1 MLKISRESEIN
12 LVNVLIDNDIIS
24 GKDLIDI
31 KKISTENNKSQ
42 IDAIF
47 ELKLTDE
54 QKIIDLL
61 IKEQNLET
69 VDLKKVEVTDEIKT
83 VLPSNYIKVNF
94 VAPFKID
101 NKTLHIAIP
110 DSSKLGLMRNLKA
123 ITKKNIEL
131 HAAKI
136 TDISEFIEK
145 LSSETDEVTIASIR
159 DENRKRI
166 KTFESDLG
174 DAGEVL
180 EKAPEEDIEAIE
192 NESEVIKFST
202 AVVAEAIKMGVS
214 DIHIEP
220 YRFSSRVRYR
230 LDGMLQEQE
239 QYKQFLHDN
248 YGAVVTRIKIM
259 GKLDIAERRLPQDGA
274 INFKIENKVVD
285 LRLSILPTANN
296 ERIVMRILNKD
307 AGDIKLEQLNFE
319 EQDLKNLR
327 KAIHSTQGLIL
338 VTGPTGSGKSTTLY
352 SILKEVSKPHLNIL
366 TAEDPVEYELDGVGQ
381 VQIKDHIGLTF
392 ASALRSFL
400 RQDPEIILV
409 GEMRDKETVDIGL
422 KAALTGHLVFSTLH
436 TNDAPSTITRLQN
449 MGTPDYLISAA
460 TQLVVA
466 QRLARKNCKDCRVP
480 DDDVN
485 PKVLQDLGF
494 SAEQASRVK
503 AIKGKG
509 CAKCSNTGYKGRQGI
524 YEILVVSK
532 PLKEAILRQAT
543 TPELREIGI
552 KEGFQTM
559 KDMGRRLIAS
569 GELNFREYESSFRRI
584 RMEAFTYKGISD
596 GKYVTGDIEAL
607 NLDEASHL
615 LKEKKIIITNIVKT
629 KKKAGEKK
637 KSSGSSLFGR
647 SKKVKIEDILIFSK
661 QFATMVKAGLPI
673 LQVLAMLRDQME
685 SQGIKDIIED
695 IRKSLEGGVN
705 LSKCFEKYPQHFD
718 NVYVTWSKAGEA
730 RG

>member
-12 LVNVLIDNDIIS
+12 LINVLIDNDVIS
-24 GKDLIDI
+24 GKDLINI
-31 KKISTENNKSQ
+31 KKKSSEGNKSQ
-42 IDAIF
+42 IEAVFD
-47 ELKLTDE
+47 LKLTDE
-54 QKIIDLL
+54 QKILDILV
-61 IKEQNLET
+61 KEQNLEII
-69 VDLKKVEVTDEIKT
+69 DLKKITISNDIKS

-94 VAPFKID
+94 VAPFKVD
-101 NKTLHIAIP
+101 GKTLHIAIP
-110 DSSKLGLMRNLKA
+110 DSSKLTLMRNLKA

-131 HAAKI
+131 HAAPLSQ
-136 TDISEFIEK
+136 ISEFIEK
-145 LSSETDEVTIASIR
+145 ISSDGEVTTATIR
-159 DENRKRI
+159 NENKEKQ
-166 KTFESDLG
+166 KTFDSELG
-174 DAGEVL
+174 EAGEVL
-180 EKAPEEDIEAIE
+180 EKAPEEDIEALE

-202 AVVAEAIKMGVS
+202 AVVAEAIKKGVS

-239 QYKQFLHDN
+239 QYKKFLHDN
-248 YGAVVTRIKIM
+248 YGAVVTRFKIM

-274 INFKIENKVVD
+274 INFKIEGKVID

-296 ERIVMRILNKD
+296 ERIVMRVLNKD
-307 AGDIKLEQLNFE
+307 AGDITLEQLNFE
-319 EQDLKNLR
+319 DQDLKSLR
-327 KAIHSTQGLIL
+327 KSIHSTQGLIL

-381 VQIKDHIGLTF
+381 VQIKDDIGFTF
-392 ASALRSFL
+392 AKALRSFL

-460 TQLVVA
+460 CQLVVA
-466 QRLARKNCKDCRVP
+466 QRLARKNCKECKIP

-509 CAKCSNTGYKGRQGI
+509 CEKCSSTGYKGRQGI

-532 PLKEAILRQAT
+532 PLKEAILRKAT
-543 TPELREIGI
+543 TPELREIAI

-559 KDMGRRLIAS
+559 QDMGKRLIAS
-569 GELNFREYESSFRRI
+569 GDLNFREYER
-584 RMEAFTYKGISD
+584 
-596 GKYVTGDIEAL
+596 
-607 NLDEASHL
+607 
-615 LKEKKIIITNIVKT
+615 
-629 KKKAGEKK
+629 
-637 KSSGSSLFGR
+637 
-647 SKKVKIEDILIFSK
+647 
-661 QFATMVKAGLPI
+661 
-673 LQVLAMLRDQME
+673 VLSNE
-685 SQGIKDIIED
+685 
-695 IRKSLEGGVN
+695 
-705 LSKCFEKYPQHFD
+705 
-718 NVYVTWSKAGEA
+718 
-730 RG
+730 

>member
-12 LVNVLIDNDIIS
+12 LINVLIDNDVIS
-24 GKDLIDI
+24 GKDLINI
-31 KKISTENNKSQ
+31 KKKSSEGNKSQ
-42 IDAIF
+42 IEAVFD
-47 ELKLTDE
+47 LKLTDE
-54 QKIIDLL
+54 KKILDILV
-61 IKEQNLET
+61 KEQNLEII
-69 VDLKKVEVTDEIKT
+69 DLKKVEVSQDIKS

-94 VAPFKID
+94 VAPFKMEG
-101 NKTLHIAIP
+101 KTLHIAIP
-110 DSSKLGLMRNLKA
+110 DSSKLALMRNLKA

-131 HAAKI
+131 HAAPL
-136 TDISEFIEK
+136 TQISEFIEK
-145 LSSETDEVTIASIR
+145 ISSDGEVTTASIR
-159 DENRKRI
+159 KENKEKQ
-166 KTFESDLG
+166 KTFDSELG
-174 DAGEVL
+174 EAGEVL

-202 AVVAEAIKMGVS
+202 AVVAEAIKKGVS

-239 QYKQFLHDN
+239 QYKNFLHDN
-248 YGAVVTRIKIM
+248 YGAVVTRFKIM

-274 INFKIENKVVD
+274 INFKIEGKVVD

-307 AGDIKLEQLNFE
+307 AGDITLEQLNFE
-319 EQDLKNLR
+319 DEDLKSLR
-327 KAIHSTQGLIL
+327 RSIHSTQGLIL

-381 VQIKDHIGLTF
+381 VQIKDDIGLTF

-460 TQLVVA
+460 CQLVVA
-466 QRLARKNCKDCRVP
+466 QRLARKNCKNCKVP

-509 CAKCSNTGYKGRQGI
+509 CETCSNTGYKGRQGI

-532 PLKEAILRQAT
+532 PLKEAILRKAT
-543 TPELREIGI
+543 TPELRQIAV

-559 KDMGRRLIAS
+559 QDMGKRLIAS
-569 GELNFREYESSFRRI
+569 GDLNFREYER
-584 RMEAFTYKGISD
+584 
-596 GKYVTGDIEAL
+596 
-607 NLDEASHL
+607 
-615 LKEKKIIITNIVKT
+615 
-629 KKKAGEKK
+629 
-637 KSSGSSLFGR
+637 
-647 SKKVKIEDILIFSK
+647 
-661 QFATMVKAGLPI
+661 
-673 LQVLAMLRDQME
+673 VLSNE
-685 SQGIKDIIED
+685 
-695 IRKSLEGGVN
+695 
-705 LSKCFEKYPQHFD
+705 
-718 NVYVTWSKAGEA
+718 
-730 RG
+730 

>member
-12 LVNVLIDNDIIS
+12 LINVLIDHDIIS
-24 GKDLIDI
+24 GKDLANI
-31 KKISTENNKSQ
+31 KKVSTEGNKSQ
-42 IDAIF
+42 IDAVF

-54 QKIIDLL
+54 NKILDVLV
-61 IKEQNLET
+61 KEQNLDV
-69 VDLKKVEVTDEIKT
+69 VDLSKIEIIDEIKT
-83 VLPSNYIKVNF
+83 VLPSNYINMNF
-94 VAPFKID
+94 VAPFKVD
-101 NKTLHIAIP
+101 GKTLHIAIS

-131 HAAKI
+131 HAAKV
-136 TDISEFIEK
+136 TQISEFIERL
-145 LSSETDEVTIASIR
+145 LSESGDVTTATIR
-159 DENRKRI
+159 KENKEKT
-166 KTFESDLG
+166 KTFDSDLG

-180 EKAPEEDIEAIE
+180 DKKPEEDIEAIE

-202 AVVAEAIKMGVS
+202 AVVADAIKLGVS

-239 QYKQFLHDN
+239 TYKQFLHDN
-248 YGAVVTRIKIM
+248 YGAVVTRFKIM

-274 INFKIENKVVD
+274 INFKIDGKVVD

-307 AGDIKLEQLNFE
+307 AGDITLEQLNFDDT
-319 EQDLKNLR
+319 DLKNLR
-327 KAIHSTQGLIL
+327 KSIHSTQGLIL

-381 VQIKDHIGLTF
+381 VQIKDDIGLSF
-392 ASALRSFL
+392 AAALRSFL

-460 TQLVVA
+460 TQMVLA
-466 QRLARKNCKDCRVP
+466 QRLARRNCKDCRVP
-480 DDDVN
+480 DDDVT
-485 PKVLQDLGF
+485 PKVLTDLGF
-494 SAEQASRVK
+494 SPELASRVK

-509 CAKCSNTGYKGRQGI
+509 CAKCKDTGYKGRQGI
-524 YEILVVSK
+524 YEIMIISK
-532 PLKEAILRQAT
+532 PIKEAILRQAT
-543 TPELREIGI
+543 TPELREIAI

-559 KDMGRRLIAS
+559 QDMGRRMIAN
-569 GELNFREYESSFRRI
+569 GELNFREYER
-584 RMEAFTYKGISD
+584 
-596 GKYVTGDIEAL
+596 
-607 NLDEASHL
+607 
-615 LKEKKIIITNIVKT
+615 
-629 KKKAGEKK
+629 
-637 KSSGSSLFGR
+637 
-647 SKKVKIEDILIFSK
+647 
-661 QFATMVKAGLPI
+661 
-673 LQVLAMLRDQME
+673 VLSAQ
-685 SQGIKDIIED
+685 
-695 IRKSLEGGVN
+695 
-705 LSKCFEKYPQHFD
+705 
-718 NVYVTWSKAGEA
+718 
-730 RG
+730 

>member
-12 LVNVLIDNDIIS
+12 LINVLIDNDVIS
-24 GKDLIDI
+24 GKDLINI
-31 KKISTENNKSQ
+31 KKKSSEGNKSQ
-42 IDAIF
+42 IEAVFD
-47 ELKLTDE
+47 LKLTDE
-54 QKIIDLL
+54 KKILDILV
-61 IKEQNLET
+61 KEQNLEII
-69 VDLKKVEVTDEIKT
+69 DLKKVQVSQDIKS

-94 VAPFKID
+94 VAPFKMEG
-101 NKTLHIAIP
+101 KTLHIAIP
-110 DSSKLGLMRNLKA
+110 DSSKLALMRNLKA

-131 HAAKI
+131 HAAPL
-136 TDISEFIEK
+136 TQISEFIEK
-145 LSSETDEVTIASIR
+145 ISSDGEVTTATIR
-159 DENRKRI
+159 QENKEKQ
-166 KTFESDLG
+166 KTFDSDLG

-180 EKAPEEDIEAIE
+180 EKAPEEDVEAIE

-202 AVVAEAIKMGVS
+202 AVVAEAIKKGVS

-239 QYKQFLHDN
+239 QYKNFLHDN
-248 YGAVVTRIKIM
+248 YGAVVTRFKIM

-274 INFKIENKVVD
+274 INFKIEGKVVD

-307 AGDIKLEQLNFE
+307 AGDITLEQLNFE
-319 EQDLKNLR
+319 EQDLKSLR
-327 KAIHSTQGLIL
+327 KSIHSTQGLIL

-381 VQIKDHIGLTF
+381 VQIKDDIGFTF
-392 ASALRSFL
+392 AKALRSFL

-460 TQLVVA
+460 CQLVVA
-466 QRLARKNCKDCRVP
+466 QRLARKNCSKCKIP

-509 CAKCSNTGYKGRQGI
+509 CEICSNTGYKGRQGI

-532 PLKEAILRQAT
+532 PLKEAILRKAT
-543 TPELREIGI
+543 TPELRQIAV

-559 KDMGRRLIAS
+559 QDMGKRLIAS
-569 GELNFREYESSFRRI
+569 GDLNFREYER
-584 RMEAFTYKGISD
+584 
-596 GKYVTGDIEAL
+596 
-607 NLDEASHL
+607 
-615 LKEKKIIITNIVKT
+615 
-629 KKKAGEKK
+629 
-637 KSSGSSLFGR
+637 
-647 SKKVKIEDILIFSK
+647 
-661 QFATMVKAGLPI
+661 
-673 LQVLAMLRDQME
+673 VLSNE
-685 SQGIKDIIED
+685 
-695 IRKSLEGGVN
+695 
-705 LSKCFEKYPQHFD
+705 
-718 NVYVTWSKAGEA
+718 
-730 RG
+730 

>member
-24 GKDLIDI
+24 GKDLINI
-31 KKISTENNKSQ
+31 KKVSSESNKSQ

-54 QKIIDLL
+54 KKIIDLL

-101 NKTLHIAIP
+101 GKTLHIAIS

-131 HAAKI
+131 HAAKVS
-136 TDISEFIEK
+136 DISEFIEK
-145 LSSETDEVTIASIR
+145 LSSNADEVTIASIR
-159 DENRKRI
+159 DENRKKI
-166 KTFESDLG
+166 KTFDSDLG
-174 DAGEVL
+174 EAGEVL

-220 YRFSSRVRYR
+220 YRFTSRVRYR
-230 LDGMLQEQE
+230 LDGMLSEQE

-248 YGAVVTRIKIM
+248 YGAVVTRFKIM

-274 INFKIENKVVD
+274 INFKIDNKVVD
-285 LRLSILPTANN
+285 LRLSILPTASN

-327 KAIHSTQGLIL
+327 KAINSTQGLIL

-352 SILKEVSKPHLNIL
+352 SILKEVSRPHLNIL
-366 TAEDPVEYELDGVGQ
+366 TAEDPVEYDLEGVGQ
-381 VQIKDHIGLTF
+381 VQIKDDIGLTF

-460 TQLVVA
+460 CQLVVA
-466 QRLARKNCKDCRVP
+466 QRLARKNCKECRVP
-480 DDDVN
+480 DDDVT

-494 SAEQASRVK
+494 TAELASRVK
-503 AIKGKG
+503 AVKGKG
-509 CAKCSNTGYKGRQGI
+509 CGKCNNTGYKGRQGI
-524 YEILVVSK
+524 YEILVVTK

-543 TPELREIGI
+543 TPELREIGV

-559 KDMGRRLIAS
+559 QDMGRRLIAS
-569 GELNFREYESSFRRI
+569 GELNFREFERVLS
-584 RMEAFTYKGISD
+584 
-596 GKYVTGDIEAL
+596 
-607 NLDEASHL
+607 
-615 LKEKKIIITNIVKT
+615 
-629 KKKAGEKK
+629 GE
-637 KSSGSSLFGR
+637 
-647 SKKVKIEDILIFSK
+647 
-661 QFATMVKAGLPI
+661 
-673 LQVLAMLRDQME
+673 
-685 SQGIKDIIED
+685 
-695 IRKSLEGGVN
+695 
-705 LSKCFEKYPQHFD
+705 
-718 NVYVTWSKAGEA
+718 
-730 RG
+730 

>member
-12 LVNVLIDNDIIS
+12 LINVLIDNDVIS
-24 GKDLIDI
+24 GKDLINI
-31 KKISTENNKSQ
+31 KKKSSEGNKSQ
-42 IDAIF
+42 IEAVFD
-47 ELKLTDE
+47 LKLTDE
-54 QKIIDLL
+54 KKILDILV
-61 IKEQNLET
+61 KEQNLEII
-69 VDLKKVEVTDEIKT
+69 DLKKVEVSPDIKS

-94 VAPFKID
+94 VAPFKMEG
-101 NKTLHIAIP
+101 KTLHIAIP
-110 DSSKLGLMRNLKA
+110 DSSKLALMRNLKA

-131 HAAKI
+131 HAAPL
-136 TDISEFIEK
+136 TQISEFIEK
-145 LSSETDEVTIASIR
+145 ISSDGEVTTATIR
-159 DENRKRI
+159 QENKEKQ

-174 DAGEVL
+174 EAGEVL

-202 AVVAEAIKMGVS
+202 AVVAEAIKKGVS

-239 QYKQFLHDN
+239 QYKNFLHDN
-248 YGAVVTRIKIM
+248 YGAVVTRFKIM

-274 INFKIENKVVD
+274 INFKIEGKVVD

-307 AGDIKLEQLNFE
+307 AGDITLEQLNFE
-319 EQDLKNLR
+319 EQDLKSLR
-327 KAIHSTQGLIL
+327 KSIHSTQGLIL

-381 VQIKDHIGLTF
+381 VQIKDDIGLTF

-460 TQLVVA
+460 CQLVVA
-466 QRLARKNCKDCRVP
+466 QRLARKNCKKCKIP

-509 CAKCSNTGYKGRQGI
+509 CETCSNTGYKGRQGI

-532 PLKEAILRQAT
+532 PLKEAILRKAT
-543 TPELREIGI
+543 TPELRQIAV

-559 KDMGRRLIAS
+559 QDMGKRLIAS
-569 GELNFREYESSFRRI
+569 GDLNFREYER
-584 RMEAFTYKGISD
+584 
-596 GKYVTGDIEAL
+596 
-607 NLDEASHL
+607 
-615 LKEKKIIITNIVKT
+615 
-629 KKKAGEKK
+629 
-637 KSSGSSLFGR
+637 
-647 SKKVKIEDILIFSK
+647 
-661 QFATMVKAGLPI
+661 
-673 LQVLAMLRDQME
+673 VLSNE
-685 SQGIKDIIED
+685 
-695 IRKSLEGGVN
+695 
-705 LSKCFEKYPQHFD
+705 
-718 NVYVTWSKAGEA
+718 
-730 RG
+730 

>member
-24 GKDLIDI
+24 GKDLINI
-31 KKISTENNKSQ
+31 KKVSTENNKSQ

-69 VDLKKVEVTDEIKT
+69 VDLKKVEISEDVKT

-94 VAPFKID
+94 VAPFKIEG
-101 NKTLHIAIP
+101 KTLHIAIP

-136 TDISEFIEK
+136 SDISEYIDR
-145 LSSETDEVTIASIR
+145 LASETDEVTIASIR
-159 DENRKRI
+159 DENRKKI

-174 DAGEVL
+174 EAGEVL

-202 AVVAEAIKMGVS
+202 AVVAEAIKLGVS

-220 YRFSSRVRYR
+220 YRFTSRVRYR
-230 LDGMLQEQE
+230 LDGMLSEQE

-248 YGAVVTRIKIM
+248 YGAVVTRFKIM

-274 INFKIENKVVD
+274 INFKIDNKVVD

-319 EQDLKNLR
+319 EQDLSNLR

-352 SILKEVSKPHLNIL
+352 SILKEVSKPHINIL

-509 CAKCSNTGYKGRQGI
+509 CAKCNNSGYKGRQGI

-532 PLKEAILRQAT
+532 PIKEAILRQAT

-559 KDMGRRLIAS
+559 QDMGRRLIAS
-569 GELNFREYESSFRRI
+569 GELNFREYERVLS
-584 RMEAFTYKGISD
+584 
-596 GKYVTGDIEAL
+596 
-607 NLDEASHL
+607 
-615 LKEKKIIITNIVKT
+615 
-629 KKKAGEKK
+629 GE
-637 KSSGSSLFGR
+637 
-647 SKKVKIEDILIFSK
+647 
-661 QFATMVKAGLPI
+661 
-673 LQVLAMLRDQME
+673 
-685 SQGIKDIIED
+685 
-695 IRKSLEGGVN
+695 
-705 LSKCFEKYPQHFD
+705 
-718 NVYVTWSKAGEA
+718 
-730 RG
+730 